1 MSQKLSSESIKV
13 RPTFTVYKALNPELY
28 DALVALPDNVRSEYI
43 LAMLKWAS
51 INLGSPSPAHLAS
64 DGNFRPVLPS
74 SPYVATPPAASA
86 TTTKERTGKD
96 VPSIT
101 VQKEAKSSTKASAEK
116 PRHREDAS
124 DDAQPL
130 DAPRGLE
137 ALGFTSLADL
147 GDAFDYSTPPS
158 GRSST

>member
-64 DGNFRPVLPS
+64 DGNFRAVLPS
-74 SPYVATPPAASA
+74 LQQVTTPSAASA
-86 TTTKERTGKD
+86 ATTKERTGKD
-96 VPSIT
+96 VPAIT
-101 VQKEAKSSTKASAEK
+101 AQQETRNSTKAAAEK
-116 PRHREDAS
+116 PRQREDAS
-124 DDAQPL
+124 DDAQAL